1 MAQHK
6 IPLLFAEDAD
16 PFEGRSLTDLEKHDR
31 RFHPQGYREGD
42 YCKYRDAL
50 KRGDDADKLATAEKE
65 EDDSAKAV
73 AKIID
78 RYNAI
83 GVIIMAQ
90 PLADAP
96 YEKVFAEYGIKKG
109 SKDYDNA
116 IAVMTDAQEWF
127 ENEELDE
134 NDPANVMPL
143 RHKVLDVDDALLAI
157 AKGSYGSAPPP
168 PKAKQGGAPAKTAPA
183 PKKTADREDYE
194 DLHAIREVLEPAGRL
209 LNGRTGNIQALRAS
223 SRWNLLNDIAGDTD
237 MGRRLDELAESPS
250 LAISASAT
258 SLRNVFKNIVDSSKS
273 NWNSPAGRVIPADDL
288 PAIPDDDE

>member
-1 MAQHK
+1 MSQHK

-90 PLADAP
+90 PIADGP

-109 SKDYDNA
+109 SKEYDNA
-116 IAVMTDAQEWF
+116 LGVMTDAQEWF

-157 AKGSYGSAPPP
+157 ARGSYVSAPPP
-168 PKAKQGGAPAKTAPA
+168 PKTGDAPAKPVHS
-183 PKKTADREDYE
+183 PKKFADRVDYE
-194 DLHAIREVLEPAGRL
+194 DLHAIRQALEPAARL
-209 LNGRTGNIQALRAS
+209 LNGRTGNVQALRAS
-223 SRWNLLNDIAGDTD
+223 SRWSLLNDIANSAKIGK
-237 MGRRLDELAESPS
+237 RLDELAESPS
-250 LAISASAT
+250 LAISACAT
-258 SLRNVFKNIVDSSKS
+258 SLRNVYDNIVDSSKS
-273 NWNSPAGRVIPADDL
+273 NWNSPAGRVIPVDDL
-288 PAIPDDDE
+288 PEIPDDE